1 MNLSNRTIALVIS
14 LLLIGVLLWF
24 FTDVVAY
31 ICIAWVFSMT
41 GQPLMAFFRKHL
53 RVGKFQAGPGLAA
66 ALTLLSFLL
75 LLLLLVL
82 LFLPPVFEQI
92 RHLAGV
98 DYGAIARTLEAP
110 LKKWQEQLSAYGLL
124 PAGVTLEEQLHNSFS
139 DWLEPRK
146 IGNYLSGIAS
156 AAGNIGVGIASV
168 LFISFFFL
176 QEQGMFA
183 GFVAALMPEQY
194 DRQVRQAISDIATML
209 SRYFRGLLLQMAI
222 FSAVIAIGLMIFGV
236 KNALLIGFVAG
247 LLNIIPY
254 VGPIIGAAFGIVFT
268 ISANLDTDFYTYLLP
283 LLLKVGGVFVV
294 AQMQD
299 NYISQPLIFS
309 SSVMAH
315 PLEIFIVVLIGAKV
329 NGVLGMVLAIPAYTV
344 FRAVAS
350 VFLSELNFVKRMKER
365 MNKDSA
371 AE

>member
-1 MNLSNRTIALVIS
+1 MNLSNRTLALVIS
-14 LLLIGVLLWF
+14 LLLIGTLLWF
-24 FTDVVAY
+24 FTDIVAY
-31 ICIAWVFSMT
+31 VCIAWVFSMT
-41 GQPLMAFFRKHL
+41 GQPLMTLFRRHL
-53 RVGKFQAGPGLAA
+53 RLGKFQAGPGLAA
-66 ALTLLSFLL
+66 LLTLFTFLLFLL
-75 LLLLLVL
+75 LLGW
-82 LFLPPVFEQI
+82 LFLPPVFEQM
-92 RHLAGV
+92 RHLAEV

-110 LKKWQEQLSAYGLL
+110 LLRWQEKLSAYGLL
-124 PAGVTLEEQLHNSFS
+124 PEGVTLEEQLRANFS
-139 DWLEPRK
+139 DWLEPRRM
-146 IGNYLSGIAS
+146 GNYLSGIVS

-168 LFISFFFL
+168 MFIAFFFL

-183 GFVAALMPEQY
+183 SFVAALMPEQY
-194 DRQVRQAISDIATML
+194 EQQVRHAISDIATML

-222 FSAVIAIGLMIFGV
+222 FSAVVTAGLMLFGV

-247 LLNIIPY
+247 LFNIIPY
-254 VGPIIGAAFGIVFT
+254 VGPIIGAVFGMVFT
-268 ISANLDTDFYTYLLP
+268 ISANLDTDFYTHLLP
-283 LLLKVGGVFVV
+283 LLVKVGGVFVV
-294 AQMQD
+294 AQLQD

-365 MNKDSA
+365 MNKNSA
-371 AE
+371 G